1 MTAPNASPTIAVHRR
16 SSRRLR
22 LWGSQKNKSLIRRFY
37 EQVWDRGNVAFAH
50 DVFADDYVRHDL
62 RPTQAAPGGAGMAKI
77 AEDFRRAF
85 PDASWQV
92 DLVVGEADFVVARW
106 TATGTFTGEWG
117 GTAPTRKS
125 ATFSGVNIF
134 RFGNDGKVT
143 ELWNHRDDLGLMEQ
157 LGAAVYA
164 GAAPAAVT
172 ASPEPSGLKGHS

>member
-1 MTAPNASPTIAVHRR
+1 MNGIPIRPPHLTPPAPSNDVKGH
-16 SSRRLR
+16 SRTLGHGRYL
-22 LWGSQKNKSLIRRFY
+22 S
-37 EQVWDRGNVAFAH
+37 H
-50 DVFADDYVRHDL
+50 
-62 RPTQAAPGGAGMAKI
+62 
-77 AEDFRRAF
+77 
-85 PDASWQV
+85 ASWQV

-164 GAAPAAVT
+164 GAASAAVT